1 MSRLQEVLTGG
12 ERMGRERGKN
22 KRAGCL
28 KENTMPEREG
38 DREKT
43 WVSERR
49 REGEEERGRG
59 GEGERGRGGEGKRR
73 SEERRVGQEGRSRW
87 SRYQ

>member
-49 REGEEERGRG
+49 REGEEERGRR
-59 GEGERGRGGEGKRR
+59 GEGERGRGGEG
-73 SEERRVGQEGRSRW
+73 ERGGGGGGGGGCWQRVHQEF
-87 SRYQ
+87 